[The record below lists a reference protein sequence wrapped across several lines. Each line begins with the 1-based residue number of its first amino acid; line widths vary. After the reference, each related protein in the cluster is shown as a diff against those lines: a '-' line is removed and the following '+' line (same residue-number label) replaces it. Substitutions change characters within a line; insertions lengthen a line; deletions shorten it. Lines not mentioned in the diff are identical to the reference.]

1 MRCSSCAVGQVWRE
15 RSKWLWR
22 KPLPP
27 PLSRAASPIPAF
39 TFKCFVGDSKTSP
52 KAQRIQRPYMN
63 VSISLYFSLLWM
75 IIYLG
80 NFFYESNMWQNLRL
94 LLISWVMLSWFR
106 IKLKM
111 YTTARGFQSR
121 PNFQARGDPRPRK
134 QDLGLGG
141 IEVAVC
147 SQQRHGRQLENFAT
161 SPLRRRSQVF
171 LDSY

>member
-1 MRCSSCAVGQVWRE
+1 MRCSSCAVGQVWRKDQSDFGGS
-15 RSKWLWR
+15 RSHHLC
-22 KPLPP
+22 LT
-27 PLSRAASPIPAF
+27 LQSPIPAF
-39 TFKCFVGDSKTSP
+39 TFKISP

-63 VSISLYFSLLWM
+63 VSTSLYFSLLWM

-111 YTTARGFQSR
+111 FTTARGFQSR

-141 IEVAVC
+141 IQVAVC
-147 SQQRHGRQLENFAT
+147 SQQRHGRKLENFAT
-161 SPLRRRSQVF
+161 SPLLCRSQV
-171 LDSY
+171 LWDSF